1 VVADLPLDRPE
12 HGDGDSISRAL
23 RLVRLGEA
31 ARTVFSGSETIG
43 RLGTNRIV
51 VLVDRDAQLG
61 RRVAIMRKMLT
72 MAEFPSRVWIEGLPA
87 GDQGAAGLL
96 DELAR
101 P

>member
-1 VVADLPLDRPE
+1 M
-12 HGDGDSISRAL
+12 GDGDTISRAL

-31 ARTVFSGSETIG
+31 ARTVFSGTETIG

-51 VLVDRDAQLG
+51 VLVERDAQLG
-61 RRVAIMRKMLT
+61 RRVAIMRKMLG
-72 MAEFPSRVWIEGLPA
+72 MAEFPTRVWIEGLPVA
-87 GDQGAAGLL
+87 DHGAVGLL